1 MTTQDKPKIKK
12 TISQRVKDFLIDKEY
27 NEQRKLIS
35 ESFSQ
40 NNFDD
45 DYIKNLIHP
54 PLENNSV
61 LLGKDVIEDIE
72 LFKTYRDDNFD
83 DNYKSISVF
92 DSINKT
98 NLKGSSIYLKNIL
111 ANPELSKTIL
121 TKRQNILFQLQ
132 DKPINTILEN
142 MATQE
147 DDVLWLFEDK
157 EENVKALYD
166 IVYFRSWLLKNLNNV
181 DYAVTSYNIYRII
194 LSPVIG
200 IMSPIVYFIVP
211 FLVLKYKYKIK
222 LSFKAYLSILFDSSK
237 LMFSM
242 SGWSSN
248 LRYCSYIFSLIF
260 YFQGVFNSIEISKT
274 LYNVTD
280 VINKKM
286 ISIIKFIDNGN
297 ELLDKYYNNEIPYM
311 FFSMHT
317 IPPYTNLNLKLNGD
331 RWWITTNFG
340 KILKYFK
347 QIDKEQIKNLLTQT
361 YMLDSLNSIIS
372 LRNNGYTFTN
382 YSIDTKLPYMQVEG
396 LGHPCLKSNTIKNNI
411 NLGEKETYNMI
422 LTGPNAG
429 GKSTLVKSILINTLL
444 SQTITMSCSNKCTIT
459 PFKYINSQINIPDC
473 KGKESLF
480 QAEMNRC
487 KYNFDVIQSLDNTD
501 YSLIIMD
508 EVFNSTN
515 PIEGISGAYAVAD
528 HLSKHTNVMVIF
540 TTHFVYLTKL
550 QKNTKRF
557 TNYRM
562 NVKRKDNQIIF
573 PYKLKKGISQQYI
586 ALELLEQNGFNDE
599 LITEAKK
606 IRDKLSV

>member
-1 MTTQDKPKIKK
+1 MNTQDKPKIKK

-72 LFKTYRDDNFD
+72 LFKTYRDDKFD

-200 IMSPIVYFIVP
+200 IMSPILYFIVP

-286 ISIIKFIDNGN
+286 ISIIKFIDSGN

-317 IPPYTNLNLKLNGD
+317 IPPYTNLNLKLNGN

-372 LRNNGYTFTN
+372 LKNNGYTFTN
-382 YSIDTKLPYMQVEG
+382 YSIDTKLPFMQVEG

-411 NLGEKETYNMI
+411 NLGDKETYNMI